1 MDSHQYT
8 NVSFNFDQQGVYV
21 VLYFVDL
28 TQEDKKRKAL
38 KQMMRN
44 PRNKTVMAIA
54 GGDGSMMSMAEE
66 AFKEGLNLTEISIC
80 VLPFGTGNDLS

>member
-1 MDSHQYT
+1 MLH
-8 NVSFNFDQQGVYV
+8 
-21 VLYFVDL
+21 FVDL
-28 TQEDKKRKAL
+28 THEEKKRKAL
-38 KQMMRN
+38 KQMRN

-66 AFKEGLNLTEISIC
+66 AFKEGLNLTEISFC